1 MGGETIL
8 VVEQEKDSNENQK
21 EEVNK
26 IWMHVA
32 LFKLLDICGYI
43 YCDIHVLIICILFH
57 DHRMH
62 DRSRS

>member
-26 IWMHVA
+26 I
-32 LFKLLDICGYI
+32 
-43 YCDIHVLIICILFH
+43 
-57 DHRMH
+57 
-62 DRSRS
+62 

>member
-1 MGGETIL
+1 MGGEMIL

-32 LFKLLDICGYI
+32 LFKLLNILLWYLLW
-43 YCDIHVLIICILFH
+43 YWIINC
-57 DHRMH
+57 
-62 DRSRS
+62 